1 MDSNGN
7 DEFLTFKPVCA
18 DPVKAVLD
26 KISNSRYA
34 NQFPNPKDELRFA
47 TMLADKSH
55 LLQTYLNKDWVE
67 IIPTTHSHKQQI
79 MIQPNSSE
87 TSPRASNPHSQNH
100 SHQQNSMS
108 GSNTSNNL
116 DATAASSS
124 SPLHNELMHS
134 TPTPSH
140 GTVGSSVFS
149 GEECSH
155 HSLTQLNH
163 HEMNSSGG
171 RIRNRTTVTSSST
184 MTTTNN
190 VSFHPVI
197 MNESSNNNN
206 NNQMNNTS
214 VPQRSPHAFDEDHQ
228 DHEEEDED
236 NEHDN
241 HHEDADEEDTEST
254 DGSESEEDEETE
266 EEKQVMNEFIEEQ
279 KKQLLKGKVD
289 IKLIIVDQ
297 ERDQK
302 LKSSAR
308 KLLSPILSKFSSSIS
323 SFGMFHS
330 SILIGNWILE
340 WNDSAL
346 CVPRRTLSKA
356 ALFCAD
362 LEPITTLED
371 LDVVINKLADVIV
384 EWNTTKKYKPM
395 GGNRCIYGNCQDFC
409 EAVLARIGVDFRIKN
424 PYVRHFFEQLK
435 KKGSTD
441 LKLYFQK
448 EEAEVPNSF
457 ANKFKLLSASGGS
470 NSIKFATHEQLDQF
484 VLRCLRIDP
493 EMKTNYPDVWS
504 LLKGFDRAF
513 WLRHL
518 AWEEMKEKK
527 RRELVSV
534 ERNLFKIS
542 QLRRAKKLTDEDVL
556 TENRLFERA
565 NEIKKEFERIEK
577 EGKPVRP
584 FMGKQLDE
592 RKELVEVD
600 LCPFSNPL
608 TTYSIRLYH

>member
-1 MDSNGN
+1 M
-7 DEFLTFKPVCA
+7 
-18 DPVKAVLD
+18 D
-26 KISNSRYA
+26 KIVNSRYA
-34 NQFPNPKDELRFA
+34 NQFPNPKDEIRFA
-47 TMLADKSH
+47 TMLADKTH

-67 IIPTTHSHKQQI
+67 IIPTATHSLKKQI
-79 MIQPNSSE
+79 IHHSTD
-87 TSPRASNPHSQNH
+87 TSPRGGGSTSHHHAQSHSQSHQNH
-100 SHQQNSMS
+100 STVSIMS
-108 GSNTSNNL
+108 GSNSSNNL
-116 DATAASSS
+116 DASAASSS
-124 SPLHNELMHS
+124 SPSHNELLHEA
-134 TPTPSH
+134 PSSSH
-140 GTVGSSVFS
+140 ELICDEQVGVGSATTTS
-149 GEECSH
+149 GEECVNPS
-155 HSLTQLNH
+155 T
-163 HEMNSSGG
+163 G
-171 RIRNRTTVTSSST
+171 RIRNRTTMTSSEVKT
-184 MTTTNN
+184 
-190 VSFHPVI
+190 VSF
-197 MNESSNNNN
+197 MSGSGNNS
-206 NNQMNNTS
+206 TA
-214 VPQRSPHAFDEDHQ
+214 VVTLPQRSPHAFDEDN
-228 DHEEEDED
+228 ED
-236 NEHDN
+236 NDDV
-241 HHEDADEEDTEST
+241 EDDHVNDDDSEPT
-254 DGSESEEDEETE
+254 DGSDSEEETEEETE
-266 EEKQVMNEFIEEQ
+266 EEKQVMNEFIQEQ

-308 KLLSPILSKFSSSIS
+308 KLLSPILSKFTSGKSIS
-323 SFGMFHS
+323 NFGMFHS

-409 EAVLARIGVDFRIKN
+409 EAVLARIGVDFHIKN

-448 EEAEVPNSF
+448 EEAVVENSF

-470 NSIKFATHEQLDQF
+470 NSIKFSTHEQLDQF

-542 QLRRAKKLTDEDVL
+542 QLRRAKKITNEDVV